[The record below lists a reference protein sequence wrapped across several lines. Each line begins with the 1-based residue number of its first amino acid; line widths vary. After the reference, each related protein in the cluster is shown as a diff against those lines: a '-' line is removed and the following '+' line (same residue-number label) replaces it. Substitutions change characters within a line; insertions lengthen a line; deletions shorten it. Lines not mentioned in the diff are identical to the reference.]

1 MSTNAEL
8 YEQDF
13 YAWTQTTAAL
23 IRAGEWYDLDPEA
36 LAEEVESLGKSQQ
49 RELASRLDVLVM
61 HLLKWRYQSNR
72 RQEGHS
78 WRSTIR
84 TQRREL
90 RRLLQQNPSL
100 VPQAAPVIA
109 EGYEDA
115 RLEASDE
122 TGLPLAT
129 FPPTCPW
136 QTEQVLD
143 AEFWPEEES
152 C

>member
-13 YAWTQTTAAL
+13 YAWCLTTATL
-23 IRAGEWYDLDPEA
+23 IREGKWHDVDPEA
-36 LAEEVESLGKSQQ
+36 LAEEVESLGKSQH

-61 HLLKWRYQSNR
+61 HLLKWCYQPEK

-100 VPQAAPVIA
+100 EPLVSIVIA
-109 EGYEDA
+109 DGYADA

-122 TGLPLAT
+122 TRLPLAT
-129 FPPTCPW
+129 FPESCPW
-136 QTEQVLD
+136 PVAQVLD
-143 AEFWPEEES
+143 ADFWPEDS
-152 C
+152 IA

>member
-1 MSTNAEL
+1 
-8 YEQDF
+8 
-13 YAWTQTTAAL
+13 
-23 IRAGEWYDLDPEA
+23 
-36 LAEEVESLGKSQQ
+36 
-49 RELASRLDVLVM
+49 VLVM
-61 HLLKWRYQSNR
+61 HLLKWHYQPSQ

-78 WRSTIR
+78 GRSTIR

-90 RRLLQQNPSL
+90 RCLLQQNPSL
-100 VPQAAPVIA
+100 APQVAPIMA

-143 AEFWPEEES
+143 ADFWPEEEA